1 MCEECM
7 RETRH
12 AIVPA
17 QTEQLTTSC
26 LCQEEIVRFKEES
39 KGRKQLK

>member
-26 LCQEEIVRFKEES
+26 LCQEEIVRFNFEGE
-39 KGRKQLK
+39 RKQLK